1 MSQCDN
7 MSNLMN
13 QWLKR
18 KNEDCTDNTDSTN
31 KKKINET
38 IVTPSATSGSSTL
51 NSLVTINNIAS
62 PSFELDV
69 AHFIKDSNVICS
81 DHDRAKLITMDNLP
95 ENDFILPFSV
105 HIKKGKEEKRYL
117 NKSYFEKYK
126 WLTFSKTMSGL
137 YCKFCVLFGHKGG
150 RYKTITLSKF
160 VSKPLKK
167 YSKLLGKDGDLEVHS
182 KNIYHINCVQVADD
196 FMKTFNNPQKEVI
209 NLINSERMKQIT
221 ENRNRLKPI
230 VESIIF
236 LGRQNIPLRCHR
248 DHGDFFEN
256 YNEGHSIVNQ
266 GNFREL
272 LNYRIKAGD
281 LALENHLK
289 TTHSKATY
297 ISPVIQN
304 ELIDCC
310 KSVIIENILGEVKI
324 SKYYCVIFDETT
336 DISHTSQMSLVLR
349 YLCKGVVKENFVCF
363 IDCHAYAY
371 NEKCTTLIGDDED
384 KNDNINE
391 KDINFEPKLNGDTLG
406 EIVISLLKNYGL
418 DLQYCVGVG
427 TDGCSVMVSEVR
439 GAVKKIQSYAKN
451 AVHSPCSNHS
461 LNLSISKSSTVQSIR
476 NSVGLMKEILQFF
489 NCSSKRNF
497 VLKTILNGQ
506 QRLLSLCETR
516 WTERHDS
523 VMVFKTSIPY
533 IIKSLTKISEW
544 QESDSSSKARTLLT
558 ALCSCEFIIAIHSL
572 ANILCVTAPVSRI
585 LQGLNYDILNAKNC
599 IDDIIFNLENKRT
612 NCLVIFGDIYQE
624 CVLLM
629 NEMDIEVKI
638 PRLSKY
644 QTKRSNH
651 PVNNIEEYYRVSLFI
666 PLLENILEDLRSRFI
681 RKENKM
687 LLDLCLLIPRYITD
701 ISNDDFK
708 KITEAATELFVF
720 NEEESV
726 DQIELKTELDLWKT
740 KWQRIKTDGKKCL

>member
-1 MSQCDN
+1 

-51 NSLVTINNIAS
+51 NSLVTINIINS

-105 HIKKGKEEKRYL
+105 HIKKGKDR
-117 NKSYFEKYK
+117 
-126 WLTFSKTMSGL
+126 
-137 YCKFCVLFGHKGG
+137 
-150 RYKTITLSKF
+150 
-160 VSKPLKK
+160 
-167 YSKLLGKDGDLEVHS
+167 DLEVHS

-236 LGRQNIPLRCHR
+236 LGRQNIPLRGHR

-310 KSVIIENILGEVKI
+310 KS
-324 SKYYCVIFDETT
+324 TT

-439 GAVKKIQSYAKN
+439 GAVKKIQSHAKN

-651 PVNNIEEYYRVSLFI
+651 P
-666 PLLENILEDLRSRFI
+666 
-681 RKENKM
+681 
-687 LLDLCLLIPRYITD
+687 
-701 ISNDDFK
+701 
-708 KITEAATELFVF
+708 
-720 NEEESV
+720 
-726 DQIELKTELDLWKT
+726 KT
-740 KWQRIKTDGKKCL
+740 